1 MHFYFD
7 DTSTSAISTYSHTL
21 SLHGALPIAA
31 LVSELRGLQ
40 VDTGSIL
47 YGGERLGIYFLETGS
62 VSRASKVIY
71 DRAHSSISTIEP
83 GMIDWD
89 KTLDGVQ
96 WFHWPGITPDISQ
109 GAAEVCLEGIQTRSD
124 ERRVGQECV
133 STCRSRWSPDL

>member
-83 GMIDWD
+83 RSEEHTSELQSLMRLSYAVFCL
-89 KTLDGVQ
+89 KTQKFDHETTYKSNTTQ
-96 WFHWPGITPDISQ
+96 KY
-109 GAAEVCLEGIQTRSD
+109 TR
-124 ERRVGQECV
+124 
-133 STCRSRWSPDL
+133 PNH